1 MQSHEFKYSPL
12 KNYDNACETSHR
24 VYGDDDGDN
33 DNDRIGGDDEVSHK
47 WHIHWSLKLLFVIFL
62 LTQVLYVMYESEY
75 RYFSVNNATEVSQI
89 HCNRSEG
96 ADNLKHTEC
105 SGYYD
110 ELKFVAIDEESTEE
124 KSILKKSTPP
134 ENEYYET
141 QQHPV
146 NGSSNQEEE
155 KVPHY
160 IETLFSHNINNDTN
174 NNNNNNN
181 SLIKI
186 SEDKKNNYPTKAT
199 KTSATTTTTSSAFAL
214 NQKLSKLL
222 KETFSSTTWN
232 VINNESTTA
241 APASSPSADK
251 TIIHGK
257 ARALLITLTQNSIY
271 NCSP

>member
-1 MQSHEFKYSPL
+1 MQNHEFKYSPL

-24 VYGDDDGDN
+24 VYGDDDG

-62 LTQVLYVMYESEY
+62 LTQVLYVIYESEY

-96 ADNLKHTEC
+96 AENLKHTDC

-155 KVPHY
+155 QVPDY
-160 IETLFSHNINNDTN
+160 IETLFSHNINNDT

-199 KTSATTTTTSSAFAL
+199 KTSATATTTSSAFAL

-222 KETFSSTTWN
+222 KETFPSTTWN

-241 APASSPSADK
+241 APASSSSADK

-257 ARALLITLTQNSIY
+257 ARALPITLSENSIY